1 MRSVNLINV
10 LIVFGFSIFLLG
22 CGGNS
27 YEDGVNAMQK
37 GDYNMAIKYL
47 SEAKKTTP
55 ENPAVQE
62 KLALAYMLKGKDL
75 HKKTKNISAFTGNF
89 SKGEEFIPA
98 EPTPEFQVEYSNLL
112 FDLANAYQNT
122 KPENDVQKEDFLN
135 KTIGS
140 LETAIGYNPDHT
152 EAEELL
158 NQIKSDNFSAILEKG
173 KKLYTLAK
181 KEDNKDLY
189 FTAEYYF
196 KKANNFD
203 PENKDALK
211 YLSNTRK
218 KTLDVPDFGQDLALA
233 IADYQYSKGSYIFD
247 VYIQNNTPDPIN
259 IKHANFILMD
269 KDGNS
274 FPLDKET
281 MKTFKTKTLKE
292 KSLDDRNPA
301 SGIIAFK
308 MKKKANV
315 EYIGYK
321 LDEEKTVKKYF
332 P

>member
-1 MRSVNLINV
+1 MKSVNLINV
-10 LIVFGFSIFLLG
+10 LIVFGLTIFLFG
-22 CGGNS
+22 CGGDS
-27 YEDGVNAMQK
+27 YEDGVNALQK

-47 SEAKKTTP
+47 SEAKKATP
-55 ENPAVQE
+55 ENPVVQE
-62 KLALAYMLKGKDL
+62 KLSLAYMLKGKDL
-75 HKKTKNISAFTGNF
+75 YKKTKNISTFTGNF
-89 SKGEEFIPA
+89 FKGEEFIPA
-98 EPTPEFQVEYSNLL
+98 EPTLEFQVEYSNLL
-112 FDLANAYQNT
+112 FDLAKAYQKT
-122 KPENDVQKEDFLN
+122 KPENDVQKEDFMN
-135 KTIGS
+135 KTIAS

-158 NQIKSDNFSAILEKG
+158 NQIKSDNFSSILEKG
-173 KKLYTLAK
+173 KKLYTQAK

-203 PENKDALK
+203 PENKEAVKL
-211 YLSNTRK
+211 LSSTRK
-218 KTLDVPDFGQDLALA
+218 KTLDVPDIGQDLALA

-259 IKHANFILMD
+259 IKHANFIFMD
-269 KDGNS
+269 KDGKTY
-274 FPLDKET
+274 PLDKEK
-281 MKTFKTKTLKE
+281 MKTFKTKTLQE

-308 MKKKANV
+308 MKKKAKV
-315 EYIGYK
+315 DYIGYK

>member
-1 MRSVNLINV
+1 MKSVNLINV
-10 LIVFGFSIFLLG
+10 LIVFGVTIILLG

-27 YEDGVNAMQK
+27 YEDGVNALQK
-37 GDYNMAIKYL
+37 GDYNMAIKFL

-55 ENPAVQE
+55 ENNAILE
-62 KLALAYMLKGKDL
+62 KLAHAYMLKGKDL
-75 HKKTKNISAFTGNF
+75 YLKTKNISTFTGNF
-89 SKGEEFIPA
+89 YKGEEFIPA

-122 KPENDVQKEDFLN
+122 KPENDVQKEDFMN
-135 KTIGS
+135 KTIAS
-140 LETAIGYNPDHT
+140 LETAIGFNPDHG

-158 NQIKSDNFSAILEKG
+158 NKIKSDNFSAILEKG
-173 KKLYTLAK
+173 KKLYTQAK

-196 KKANNFD
+196 KKANNFE
-203 PENKDALK
+203 PENKEALK

-218 KTLDVPDFGQDLALA
+218 KTLDVPDIGQDLAIA

-247 VYIQNNTPDPIN
+247 IYIQNNTPDPIN
-259 IKHANFILMD
+259 IKHNNFIFMD

-274 FPLDKET
+274 YPLDKET
-281 MKTFKTKTLKE
+281 MKSFKTKTLQE

-308 MKKKANV
+308 MQKKANV
-315 EYIGYK
+315 DYIGYK
-321 LDEEKTVKKYF
+321 LDEDKTVKKYF